1 MKIGYPDKW
10 KDYSTLAI
18 DPSKSYF
25 ENIVNASLWYTADN
39 ISKLGKPVDKD
50 EWHMSPQTV
59 NAYYNPTPTRSAS
72 RQPSS
77 SRRSTTPRLTTP

>member
-1 MKIGYPDKW
+1 MSDATKAKAQEKLAAFTVKIGYPDKW

-39 ISKLGKPVDKD
+39 ISKLGKPVDKT
-50 EWHMSPQTV
+50 SGTCRP
-59 NAYYNPTPTRSAS
+59 
-72 RQPSS
+72 
-77 SRRSTTPRLTTP
+77 RR